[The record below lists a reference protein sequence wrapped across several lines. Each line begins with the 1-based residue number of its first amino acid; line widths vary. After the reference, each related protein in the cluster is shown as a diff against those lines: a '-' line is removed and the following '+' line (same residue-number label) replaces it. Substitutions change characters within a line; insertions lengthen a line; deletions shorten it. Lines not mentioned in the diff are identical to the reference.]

1 MAIEQVC
8 DEKNIP
14 FDSVVEAIEAALAVA
29 YRKEFGNKM
38 LNCRVEFNPEDG
50 ASRIFD
56 VKTVV
61 DDPSEEDLERI
72 KKAEE
77 ESKKEKAE
85 GKDRRDER
93 REDMKPAEAV
103 EGEEEHRFNPRTD
116 LGLSEAKKQKP
127 DADLGDEIITE
138 LPVPEG
144 YGRVA
149 AQTAKQVII
158 QKLRE
163 AERETLF
170 NQYKDRVGEI
180 VNATVQR
187 VEGPMV
193 FMDLG
198 HATAL
203 MPPAQQ
209 NPRERYKIGDR
220 YKVFLLSVEQGR
232 RGPEIIASRTAPE
245 MVKALFAMEVPELAS
260 GSIEIKAVAR
270 EAGSRTKIAVLSMA
284 DNIDPIG
291 SCVGQRGARV
301 QTVMNELGGE
311 KIDIIEYSDDSVRF
325 IVNALSPAKVI
336 SVKLEEADKL
346 AKAYVN
352 EDQLSLAIGKGGQN
366 VRLAAKLS
374 GWKIDVL
381 KDETPVETAEG
392 ETTEGEELKVEGE
405 SEEANDAQP
414 VIETPVAN
422 EDAEAT
428 SSESKE

>member
-1 MAIEQVC
+1 
-8 DEKNIP
+8 
-14 FDSVVEAIEAALAVA
+14 
-29 YRKEFGNKM
+29 
-38 LNCRVEFNPEDG
+38 
-50 ASRIFD
+50 
-56 VKTVV
+56 
-61 DDPSEEDLERI
+61 
-72 KKAEE
+72 
-77 ESKKEKAE
+77 
-85 GKDRRDER
+85 
-93 REDMKPAEAV
+93 
-103 EGEEEHRFNPRTD
+103 
-116 LGLSEAKKQKP
+116 
-127 DADLGDEIITE
+127 
-138 LPVPEG
+138 
-144 YGRVA
+144 
-149 AQTAKQVII
+149 
-158 QKLRE
+158 
-163 AERETLF
+163 
-170 NQYKDRVGEI
+170 
-180 VNATVQR
+180 
-187 VEGPMV
+187 
-193 FMDLG
+193 
-198 HATAL
+198 
-203 MPPAQQ
+203 
-209 NPRERYKIGDR
+209 
-220 YKVFLLSVEQGR
+220 
-232 RGPEIIASRTAPE
+232 

-336 SVKLEEADKL
+336 SVKLEEANKL

-392 ETTEGEELKVEGE
+392 ETTEGEELKIEGE